1 MKFAGSKK
9 KKKLGLKLL
18 IPRKGYSICNILC
31 NAARCVQICVQP
43 AATKEQMTP
52 IGNALYGAGTE
63 LVRNEL
69 GAYGERLLGSGSD
82 YVQRNI
88 SRYFSN
94 PHYYFQVNDQYVM
107 NKLKLILFP
116 FLHKGH
122 WMRAIET
129 AGGQFS
135 YMPPIHDINAP
146 DLYIPLMAFGTYVVL
161 AGFFL
166 GINGKFSPEAVG
178 VQATNGLLCWLFQVL
193 LLEATLHTLGDG
205 DVPLLDIVAYG
216 GYTFAAVSVALLSRI
231 VWSQCFYVVTL
242 WECLC
247 MGMLLVKIMKR
258 ILIAEVRSSEKH
270 SSKRHYLLLLVAVAQ
285 VPLLS
290 WLGNIA
296 EIYWNQKMLEQLL
309 IFTRG
314 GLILW
319 TCKELGNALK
329 GSPIDTLIRSCLLE
343 ERSGAA
349 SYNYDAPGASYTLK
363 WTFHNELGLVF
374 VAVYQRILH
383 LLYVDDLLALVKREF
398 SEIYD
403 PKRTVYND
411 FDETFRQ
418 LRREAEARAEELK
431 KSKQIVKPANNI
443 KKQGKV
449 QKAGFDKG
457 SKKSEGGLATDG
469 EDGDKVKGRKSE
481 NGHSNG
487 NHVEIEEP
495 RMTGVDNGKENAS
508 SNISAFDVSKL
519 QKRTKGGK
527 KTDTVANK
535 GSKMDPKKKVTKK
548 NRVWDDAPPE
558 TKLDFTDPVDRNEN
572 ENIKVV
578 AADQGE
584 SMMDM
589 EEIISSDSEG
599 EEDDNV
605 QKGSKPEAKK
615 KGWFS
620 SMFQSIAG
628 KANLEKED
636 LEPALKALKDRL
648 MTKNVAEEIAEKLC
662 ESVAASLEGKK
673 LASFTRVSSTVQAA
687 MEESLVRILTPRRS
701 IDILRDVHAAK
712 EQRKPYVVVFV
723 GVNGVGKSTNLAKV
737 AYWLLQ
743 HNVSV
748 MMAACDTFRSGAVE
762 QLRTHARRLQIPIF
776 EKGYEKDP
784 AIVAKEAI
792 QEATRNGS
800 DVVLVDTAGRMQ
812 DNEPLMRALSKLIYL
827 NNPDLVLFVGEAL
840 VGNDAV
846 DQLSKF
852 NQKLADL
859 STSPTPRLIDGI
871 LLTKFDTIDDKVGAA
886 LSMVYISGAPVMFV
900 GCGQSYTDLKKL
912 NVKSIVKTLLK

>member
-1 MKFAGSKK
+1 
-9 KKKLGLKLL
+9 
-18 IPRKGYSICNILC
+18 
-31 NAARCVQICVQP
+31 
-43 AATKEQMTP
+43 
-52 IGNALYGAGTE
+52 
-63 LVRNEL
+63 
-69 GAYGERLLGSGSD
+69 
-82 YVQRNI
+82 
-88 SRYFSN
+88 
-94 PHYYFQVNDQYVM
+94 
-107 NKLKLILFP
+107 
-116 FLHKGH
+116 
-122 WMRAIET
+122 
-129 AGGQFS
+129 
-135 YMPPIHDINAP
+135 
-146 DLYIPLMAFGTYVVL
+146 
-161 AGFFL
+161 
-166 GINGKFSPEAVG
+166 
-178 VQATNGLLCWLFQVL
+178 
-193 LLEATLHTLGDG
+193 
-205 DVPLLDIVAYG
+205 
-216 GYTFAAVSVALLSRI
+216 
-231 VWSQCFYVVTL
+231 
-242 WECLC
+242 
-247 MGMLLVKIMKR
+247 
-258 ILIAEVRSSEKH
+258 
-270 SSKRHYLLLLVAVAQ
+270 
-285 VPLLS
+285 
-290 WLGNIA
+290 
-296 EIYWNQKMLEQLL
+296 MLEQLL

-363 WTFHNELGLVF
+363 WTFHNELGIVF

-383 LLYVDDLLALVKREF
+383 LLYVEDLLAMVKREF
-398 SEIYD
+398 SQVYD
-403 PKRTVYND
+403 PKRTAYPD

-418 LRREAEARAEELK
+418 LKMEALARAEDLKRSNLNPVAGNTKKQVQGNNKLGFEGGNKK
-431 KSKQIVKPANNI
+431 KSGGVVKN
-443 KKQGKV
+443 
-449 QKAGFDKG
+449 
-457 SKKSEGGLATDG
+457 GGGGGGGGGGGDG
-469 EDGDKVKGRKSE
+469 GGGDGDDANGRKLE

-487 NHVEIEEP
+487 NFVAKDANLSD
-495 RMTGVDNGKENAS
+495 VNGRENGS
-508 SNISAFDVSKL
+508 PNVGAFDVHKL
-519 QKRTKGGK
+519 QKLRTKGGGK
-527 KTDTVANK
+527 KADTVAK
-535 GSKMDPKKKVTKK
+535 ASKAEPNKKVTKK
-548 NRVWDDAPPE
+548 NRVWDDAATKE
-558 TKLDFTDPVDRNEN
+558 TKLDFTDHAGEDGDRN
-572 ENIKVV
+572 IDFV

-584 SMMDM
+584 SMMDK
-589 EEIISSDSEG
+589 EEIVSSESE
-599 EEDDNV
+599 EEDEEDVGKNR
-605 QKGSKPEAKK
+605 KPDAKS

-628 KANLEKED
+628 KANLEKSD

-673 LASFTRVSSTVQAA
+673 LASFTRISSTVQAA
-687 MEESLVRILTPRRS
+687 MEEALVRILTPRRS

-792 QEATRNGS
+792 QEASRNGS

-859 STSPTPRLIDGI
+859 SASANPRLIDGI

>member
-1 MKFAGSKK
+1 
-9 KKKLGLKLL
+9 
-18 IPRKGYSICNILC
+18 
-31 NAARCVQICVQP
+31 
-43 AATKEQMTP
+43 
-52 IGNALYGAGTE
+52 
-63 LVRNEL
+63 
-69 GAYGERLLGSGSD
+69 
-82 YVQRNI
+82 
-88 SRYFSN
+88 
-94 PHYYFQVNDQYVM
+94 
-107 NKLKLILFP
+107 
-116 FLHKGH
+116 
-122 WMRAIET
+122 
-129 AGGQFS
+129 
-135 YMPPIHDINAP
+135 
-146 DLYIPLMAFGTYVVL
+146 
-161 AGFFL
+161 
-166 GINGKFSPEAVG
+166 
-178 VQATNGLLCWLFQVL
+178 
-193 LLEATLHTLGDG
+193 
-205 DVPLLDIVAYG
+205 
-216 GYTFAAVSVALLSRI
+216 
-231 VWSQCFYVVTL
+231 
-242 WECLC
+242 
-247 MGMLLVKIMKR
+247 
-258 ILIAEVRSSEKH
+258 
-270 SSKRHYLLLLVAVAQ
+270 
-285 VPLLS
+285 
-290 WLGNIA
+290 
-296 EIYWNQKMLEQLL
+296 MLEQLL

-349 SYNYDAPGASYTLK
+349 SYNYDAPGAAYTLK
-363 WTFHNELGLVF
+363 WTFHNDLGLVF

-383 LLYVDDLLALVKREF
+383 LLYVDELLAMVKREF

-403 PKRTVYND
+403 PKQTVYCD

-418 LRREAEARAEELK
+418 LRNEAEARAEELK
-431 KSKQIVKPANNI
+431 KSKQVGKPLGNS
-443 KKQGKV
+443 KKQGQV
-449 QKAGFDKG
+449 QKIGFEGGNK
-457 SKKSEGGLATDG
+457 KKSEGALANDG
-469 EDGDKVKGRKSE
+469 GDGDNRKGGKLE

-487 NHVEIEEP
+487 NHVDIGESKVNGAVNGIE
-495 RMTGVDNGKENAS
+495 NLS
-508 SNISAFDVSKL
+508 SDAGAFDVNKL
-519 QKRTKGGK
+519 LKLRAKGGK
-527 KTDTVANK
+527 KIDTVVSK
-535 GSKMDPKKKVTKK
+535 GSKIDPKKKITKK
-548 NRVWDDAPPE
+548 NRVWDDSPRQE
-558 TKLDFTDPVDRNEN
+558 KLDFTDTVGEN
-572 ENIKVV
+572 GDHIEVV
-578 AADQGE
+578 AADHGE
-584 SMMDM
+584 SMMDK
-589 EEIISSDSEG
+589 EEVFSSESEA
-599 EEDDNV
+599 EEDDEV
-605 QKGSKPEAKK
+605 EDSKPETKK

-628 KANLEKED
+628 KANLEKSD

-673 LASFTRVSSTVQAA
+673 LASFTRVSSTVQTA
-687 MEESLVRILTPRRS
+687 MEEALVRILTPRRS

-712 EQRKPYVVVFV
+712 EQGKPYVVVFV

-784 AIVAKEAI
+784 AVVAKEAI

-812 DNEPLMRALSKLIYL
+812 DNEPLMRALSKLINL

-852 NQKLADL
+852 DQKLADL
-859 STSPTPRLIDGI
+859 STTPSARLIDGI

-912 NVKSIVKTLLK
+912 NVKSIVKTLLQ

>member
-1 MKFAGSKK
+1 
-9 KKKLGLKLL
+9 
-18 IPRKGYSICNILC
+18 
-31 NAARCVQICVQP
+31 
-43 AATKEQMTP
+43 
-52 IGNALYGAGTE
+52 
-63 LVRNEL
+63 
-69 GAYGERLLGSGSD
+69 
-82 YVQRNI
+82 
-88 SRYFSN
+88 
-94 PHYYFQVNDQYVM
+94 
-107 NKLKLILFP
+107 
-116 FLHKGH
+116 
-122 WMRAIET
+122 
-129 AGGQFS
+129 
-135 YMPPIHDINAP
+135 
-146 DLYIPLMAFGTYVVL
+146 
-161 AGFFL
+161 
-166 GINGKFSPEAVG
+166 
-178 VQATNGLLCWLFQVL
+178 
-193 LLEATLHTLGDG
+193 
-205 DVPLLDIVAYG
+205 
-216 GYTFAAVSVALLSRI
+216 
-231 VWSQCFYVVTL
+231 
-242 WECLC
+242 
-247 MGMLLVKIMKR
+247 
-258 ILIAEVRSSEKH
+258 
-270 SSKRHYLLLLVAVAQ
+270 
-285 VPLLS
+285 
-290 WLGNIA
+290 
-296 EIYWNQKMLEQLL
+296 MLEQLL

-343 ERSGAA
+343 ERSGLA
-349 SYNYDAPGASYTLK
+349 SYNYDAPGAAYTLK

-383 LLYVDDLLALVKREF
+383 LLYVDDLLAMMKQSF

-418 LRREAEARAEELK
+418 IRMEAEARAEELK
-431 KSKQIVKPANNI
+431 RSKQVGKPVNNV
-443 KKQGKV
+443 KKQGGKV
-449 QKAGFDKG
+449 QKVGFEG
-457 SKKSEGGLATDG
+457 GNKKSENGLANG
-469 EDGDKVKGRKSE
+469 DGDADHVKGRKLG
-481 NGHSNG
+481 NGLSNG
-487 NHVEIEEP
+487 NHVDTEEF
-495 RMTGVDNGKENAS
+495 RVAGDVKGKENTS
-508 SNISAFDVSKL
+508 SNIGAFDVSKL
-519 QKRTKGGK
+519 QKLKSKGGK
-527 KTDTVANK
+527 KTDTAVVSK
-535 GSKMDPKKKVTKK
+535 GSKPDPKKKITKK
-548 NRVWDDAPPE
+548 NRVWDESPPE
-558 TKLDFTDPVDRNEN
+558 SKLDFTDPVDGNG
-572 ENIKVV
+572 NIEVEV
-578 AADQGE
+578 ADHGE
-584 SMMDM
+584 SMMDK
-589 EEIISSDSEG
+589 EEIVSSDSES
-599 EEDDNV
+599 EEDEEVEKSGD
-605 QKGSKPEAKK
+605 KPDAKK

-628 KANLEKED
+628 KANLEKAD

-673 LASFTRVSSTVQAA
+673 LASFTRISSTVQAA
-687 MEESLVRILTPRRS
+687 MEEALVRILTPRRS

-743 HNVSV
+743 HQVNV

-812 DNEPLMRALSKLIYL
+812 DNEPLMRALSKLINL
-827 NNPDLVLFVGEAL
+827 NSPDLVLFVGEAL

-859 STSPTPRLIDGI
+859 STSPNPRLIDGI

-886 LSMVYISGAPVMFV
+886 LSMVYVSGAPVMFV

>member
-1 MKFAGSKK
+1 
-9 KKKLGLKLL
+9 
-18 IPRKGYSICNILC
+18 
-31 NAARCVQICVQP
+31 
-43 AATKEQMTP
+43 
-52 IGNALYGAGTE
+52 
-63 LVRNEL
+63 
-69 GAYGERLLGSGSD
+69 
-82 YVQRNI
+82 
-88 SRYFSN
+88 
-94 PHYYFQVNDQYVM
+94 
-107 NKLKLILFP
+107 
-116 FLHKGH
+116 
-122 WMRAIET
+122 
-129 AGGQFS
+129 
-135 YMPPIHDINAP
+135 
-146 DLYIPLMAFGTYVVL
+146 
-161 AGFFL
+161 
-166 GINGKFSPEAVG
+166 
-178 VQATNGLLCWLFQVL
+178 
-193 LLEATLHTLGDG
+193 
-205 DVPLLDIVAYG
+205 
-216 GYTFAAVSVALLSRI
+216 
-231 VWSQCFYVVTL
+231 
-242 WECLC
+242 
-247 MGMLLVKIMKR
+247 
-258 ILIAEVRSSEKH
+258 
-270 SSKRHYLLLLVAVAQ
+270 
-285 VPLLS
+285 
-290 WLGNIA
+290 
-296 EIYWNQKMLEQLL
+296 MLEQLL

-319 TCKELGNALK
+319 TCNELGNALK

-349 SYNYDAPGASYTLK
+349 SFNYDVSGASYTLK
-363 WTFHNELGLVF
+363 WTFHNDLGLVF
-374 VAVYQRILH
+374 VAVYQKILH
-383 LLYVDDLLALVKREF
+383 LLYVDELLAMVKLAF
-398 SEIYD
+398 SDIYD
-403 PKRTVYND
+403 PKRMEYND

-418 LRREAEARAEELK
+418 LRKEAEARAEELK
-431 KSKQIVKPANNI
+431 KSKQVGKALNDS
-443 KKQGKV
+443 KKQV
-449 QKAGFDKG
+449 QVRKGGFDG
-457 SKKSEGGLATDG
+457 GNKKSVSNDAG
-469 EDGDKVKGRKSE
+469 DGDGDGKGKAYKLE

-487 NHVEIEEP
+487 NVVDNE
-495 RMTGVDNGKENAS
+495 RSRAGVVSANGKENAS

-519 QKRTKGGK
+519 QKRGKGAK
-527 KTDTVANK
+527 KTDTVISMGPK
-535 GSKMDPKKKVTKK
+535 VDPKKKIAKK
-548 NRVWDDAPPE
+548 NRVWDDSPKE
-558 TKLDFTDPVDRNEN
+558 SKLDFTDPVEN
-572 ENIKVV
+572 GHENMEVV
-578 AADQGE
+578 ETNHGE
-584 SMMDM
+584 SMMDK
-589 EEIISSDSEG
+589 EEIVSSDSES
-599 EEDDNV
+599 EEEMG
-605 QKGSKPEAKK
+605 KETKPDAKK
-615 KGWFS
+615 KGWFA

-628 KANLEKED
+628 KANLEKSD

-673 LASFTRVSSTVQAA
+673 LGSFTRISSTVQTA
-687 MEESLVRILTPRRS
+687 MEEALVRILTPRRS

-712 EQRKPYVVVFV
+712 EQKKPYVVVFV

-737 AYWLLQ
+737 AYWLQQ

-859 STSPTPRLIDGI
+859 STSPFLRLIDGI

-886 LSMVYISGAPVMFV
+886 LSMVYTSGAPVMFV

>member
-1 MKFAGSKK
+1 
-9 KKKLGLKLL
+9 
-18 IPRKGYSICNILC
+18 
-31 NAARCVQICVQP
+31 
-43 AATKEQMTP
+43 
-52 IGNALYGAGTE
+52 
-63 LVRNEL
+63 
-69 GAYGERLLGSGSD
+69 
-82 YVQRNI
+82 
-88 SRYFSN
+88 
-94 PHYYFQVNDQYVM
+94 
-107 NKLKLILFP
+107 
-116 FLHKGH
+116 
-122 WMRAIET
+122 
-129 AGGQFS
+129 
-135 YMPPIHDINAP
+135 
-146 DLYIPLMAFGTYVVL
+146 
-161 AGFFL
+161 
-166 GINGKFSPEAVG
+166 
-178 VQATNGLLCWLFQVL
+178 
-193 LLEATLHTLGDG
+193 
-205 DVPLLDIVAYG
+205 
-216 GYTFAAVSVALLSRI
+216 
-231 VWSQCFYVVTL
+231 
-242 WECLC
+242 
-247 MGMLLVKIMKR
+247 
-258 ILIAEVRSSEKH
+258 
-270 SSKRHYLLLLVAVAQ
+270 
-285 VPLLS
+285 
-290 WLGNIA
+290 
-296 EIYWNQKMLEQLL
+296 MLEQLL

-363 WTFHNELGLVF
+363 WTFHNDLGLVF

-383 LLYVDDLLALVKREF
+383 LLYVDELLAMVKHEF
-398 SEIYD
+398 SQIYD
-403 PKRTVYND
+403 PKRVEYFD

-418 LRREAEARAEELK
+418 LRKEAEARAEELK
-431 KSKQIVKPANNI
+431 KVKPVGKSVNDGRKLVN
-443 KKQGKV
+443 KKGS
-449 QKAGFDKG
+449 GFDG
-457 SKKSEGGLATDG
+457 GNKKNNSEANEGGNDDDG
-469 EDGDKVKGRKSE
+469 KGRKLE
-481 NGHSNG
+481 NGHSYG
-487 NHVEIEEP
+487 NHNAAVVQGN
-495 RMTGVDNGKENAS
+495 RGMGLANGKENAS
-508 SNISAFDVSKL
+508 SNNEAFDVTKL
-519 QKRTKGGK
+519 QKLKNKGGK
-527 KTDTVANK
+527 KTSDTSVVSK
-535 GSKMDPKKKVTKK
+535 GSKVDPKKKVTKK
-548 NRVWDDAPPE
+548 NRVWDDTPKDA
-558 TKLDFTDPVDRNEN
+558 KLDFTDHVEENVN
-572 ENIKVV
+572 ENIEVM

-584 SMMDM
+584 SMMDK
-589 EEIISSDSEG
+589 EEIVSSDSEDD
-599 EEDDNV
+599 EDEVVSKD
-605 QKGSKPEAKK
+605 SKPDAKK

-628 KANLEKED
+628 KANLEKAD

-687 MEESLVRILTPRRS
+687 MEEALVRILTPRRS

-743 HNVSV
+743 HKVSV

-784 AIVAKEAI
+784 AVVAKEAI

-859 STSPTPRLIDGI
+859 STSPNPRLIDGI

-886 LSMVYISGAPVMFV
+886 LSMVYISGSPVMFV

-912 NVKSIVKTLLK
+912 NVKAIVKTLLK